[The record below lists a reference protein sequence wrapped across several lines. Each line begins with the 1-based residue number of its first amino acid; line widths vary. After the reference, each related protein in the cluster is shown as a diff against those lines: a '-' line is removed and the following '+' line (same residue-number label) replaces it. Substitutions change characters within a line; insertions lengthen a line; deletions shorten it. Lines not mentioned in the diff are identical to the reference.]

1 MFSKEK
7 KKRINN
13 MNDVINLS
21 ASIVLFKEDPIELK
35 KTIDCFLATPLAKKL
50 FLIDNS
56 PTDILKKLTHHPDIE
71 YSFIGNNIGFGAAH
85 NTVIEKIKSLSTYHL
100 ILNPDVSFQ
109 PNIITNLIHQ
119 LEKDSRITMIAPKV
133 LFPNG
138 KHQYSCRRYPTISE
152 LLARRFSFYKAFRSP
167 IIFKGEYRDKDLN
180 TSFFAD
186 YLTGCF
192 HLYKTNDFIDLK
204 GFDER
209 YFLYMEDVDIC
220 KKIDTQGKKK
230 LYYPKEEITHVLKQG
245 SLKNIKLFFRHT
257 LSAFKYFKKW
267 GF

>member
-1 MFSKEK
+1 MIEK
-7 KKRINN
+7 VDIT
-13 MNDVINLS
+13 
-21 ASIVLFKEDPIELK
+21 ASIVLFEEDLVELK
-35 KTIDCFLATPLAKKL
+35 KTVKCFLETSLLKKL
-50 FLIDNS
+50 YLIDNT
-56 PTDILKKLTHHPDIE
+56 PIKLFKNEFNNPQIE
-71 YSFIGNNIGFGAAH
+71 YIAIGKNIGFGNGH
-85 NTVIEKIKSLSTYHL
+85 NMILNKIKNASKYHL
-100 ILNPDVSFQ
+100 ILNPDVIFS
-109 PNIITNLIHQ
+109 PKTIPNLIKQ
-119 LEKDSRITMIAPKV
+119 LEMNNNISMIAPKV

-138 KHQYSCRRYPTISE
+138 EHQYSCRRYPTISE
-152 LLARRFSFYKAFRSP
+152 LLARRFSFYKAFMSP

-180 TSFFAD
+180 TPFFAD

-220 KKIDTQGKKK
+220 KKIDAQGKKK
-230 LYYPKEEITHVLKQG
+230 MYYPREEITHVLKQG